1 MLADDHHIVRKGLR
15 ALLEAEK
22 DFSVVGE
29 VADGLAAVDE
39 VTNLKPDILVL
50 DLMMPG
56 LNGLEVARQVQQRG
70 LSTRVIVMSMHAS
83 EAYVMEALKNGVS
96 GYLLKNSSMSDI
108 IQAVRQVIAGLRY
121 LSPLISQR
129 AIDLYTLKAVETE
142 HDDYDNLTDRERQVL
157 HLAAEGL
164 GNNEIAAKLTIS
176 PRTVET
182 HRAHFMEKLNL
193 RSQTDLIRY
202 ALNRGLIE

>member
-1 MLADDHHIVRKGLR
+1 MPSGY
-15 ALLEAEK
+15 EK
-22 DFSVVGE
+22 Y
-29 VADGLAAVDE
+29 
-39 VTNLKPDILVL
+39 K
-50 DLMMPG
+50 
-56 LNGLEVARQVQQRG
+56 QVFQ
-70 LSTRVIVMSMHAS
+70 HAS
-83 EAYVMEALKNGVS
+83 DAIFWWMSTPAFLKQTGS
-96 GYLLKNSSMSDI
+96 
-108 IQAVRQVIAGLRY
+108 AAH
-121 LSPLISQR
+121 SQR
-129 AIDLYTLKAVETE
+129 AIDLYTQKAIETE

-202 ALNRGLIE
+202 ALKCGIIE